1 MMEEKTLKL
10 IDPVTVAGKEYTE
23 LTIRKPRAKD
33 LRGLKFG
40 YHEVD
45 ADMILTA
52 ASRCVVGVLPA
63 VVEEL
68 SLSDFAE
75 LATIII
81 DFLPAGLIPTGK
93 QESGI

>member
-1 MMEEKTLKL
+1 MKEKTLKL
-10 IDPVTVAGKEYTE
+10 TSPVTVAGKEYSE
-23 LTIRKPRAKD
+23 LTIREPRAKD
-33 LRGLKFG
+33 LKGLKFG
-40 YHEVD
+40 YSEID
-45 ADMILTA
+45 ADTILTA

-75 LATIII
+75 LANAVI

-93 QESGI
+93 QESEI